1 MLQREEVPAG
11 PVIDEKDA
19 FSDPHVRARGFFE
32 QLTHADAGTHL
43 YPGLA
48 FRMSKTPNS
57 LRLPPVRLGE
67 YNEYVYK
74 KILGVSDAEYAE
86 LEKEGHIGTDFS
98 PEAIGGGL

>member
-1 MLQREEVPAG
+1 
-11 PVIDEKDA
+11 
-19 FSDPHVRARGFFE
+19 
-32 QLTHADAGTHL
+32 
-43 YPGLA
+43 
-48 FRMSKTPNS
+48 MSRTPNS
-57 LRLPPVRLGE
+57 LQLPPVRLGE